1 MYHLKGSRG
10 FTLLEIILVMLII
23 VIVSTVIITRS
34 RDLSAG
40 LISQTDIMKTHLRYA
55 QTLAMGAGGSDI
67 FGIRCVAAP
76 NEYWLFRGPDP
87 NSNILKLTDDA
98 SYDVDG
104 NDKLDLNQKN
114 IQASAF
120 TVIFDRRGIPY
131 TAYTDESTNTPL
143 SPDLSITVT
152 PSGGGSSQTITITEL
167 TGFIP

>member
-1 MYHLKGSRG
+1 MSHLKGSRG

-23 VIVSTVIITRS
+23 VIVSTVIISRS

-55 QTLAMGAGGSDI
+55 QTLAMSAGGSDI
-67 FGIRCVAAP
+67 YGIRCVAAP

-104 NDKLDLNQKN
+104 DDKLDLNQKN

-152 PSGGGSSQTITITEL
+152 PSGGGSSQNITITEL

>member
-1 MYHLKGSRG
+1 MYHIKGSKG
-10 FTLLEIILVMLII
+10 FTLLEIILVMVII
-23 VIVSTVIITRS
+23 VIVSTIIITRS
-34 RDLSAG
+34 RDLSTG

-55 QTLAMGAGGSDI
+55 QTLAMSAGGSDV

-98 SYDVDG
+98 SYDIDG
-104 NDKLDLNQKN
+104 DDKLDLAPKN
-114 IQASAF
+114 IQVGAF
-120 TVIFDRRGIPY
+120 TVFFDHRGIPY
-131 TAYTDESTNTPL
+131 SAYTDESTNTPL
-143 SPDLSITVT
+143 SPDLVITVQ